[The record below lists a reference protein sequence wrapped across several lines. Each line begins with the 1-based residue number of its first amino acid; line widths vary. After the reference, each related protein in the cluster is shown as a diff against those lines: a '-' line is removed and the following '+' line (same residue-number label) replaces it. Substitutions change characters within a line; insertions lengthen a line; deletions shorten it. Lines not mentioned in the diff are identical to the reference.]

1 MLSRAPKKFFFSRDF
16 LFLCLQHHN
25 EPKDFEE
32 ILMYLNIF
40 FTVLY
45 MIEAGLKFIALRFVS
60 NVVDSF
66 ENVISLTDVL

>member
-1 MLSRAPKKFFFSRDF
+1 
-16 LFLCLQHHN
+16 
-25 EPKDFEE
+25 
-32 ILMYLNIF
+32 MYLNIF

>member
-1 MLSRAPKKFFFSRDF
+1 MLGELGPVKSFSFPGRDF
-16 LFLCLQHHN
+16 LFLCLQHYG
-25 EPKDFEE
+25 EPPDFEK

-60 NVVDSF
+60 TVVNSL
-66 ENVISLTDVL
+66 ENVTFLN

>member
-1 MLSRAPKKFFFSRDF
+1 MTFYI
-16 LFLCLQHHN
+16 LCLQHYD
-25 EPKDFEE
+25 EPEDFKD

-60 NVVDSF
+60 NVVDSL
-66 ENVISLTDVL
+66 ENVISSSGVL